1 MYGFYAGNIDGN
13 CCYNNSNLL
22 ERHTKI
28 IYKKKI
34 TGLLRKDST
43 CIIQQLVKKNHEL
56 LLRCNRPE

>member
-34 TGLLRKDST
+34 TWLQRENRT
-43 CIIQQLVKKNHEL
+43 CIIHQQVNRVYEP

>member
-34 TGLLRKDST
+34 TRLQKEDRT
-43 CIIQQLVKKNHEL
+43 CIIQ
-56 LLRCNRPE
+56 